1 MSTQEPQM
9 NTTDDKIAGLDKRL
23 ALVEQKL
30 DLILT
35 NHLAHMQD
43 SIEGIQRSFKWG
55 VGVVFA
61 QLVGVIIALA
71 LML

>member
-1 MSTQEPQM
+1 MT
-9 NTTDDKIAGLDKRL
+9 I
-23 ALVEQKL
+23 EQKL

-55 VGVVFA
+55 VGIIFA
-61 QLVGVIIALA
+61 QLIGVIVALA